1 MKFFILL
8 VILCTATATQLKTK
22 KPEEIGCWILE
33 AGSEYDNYAGGY
45 KITFAQDA
53 NTAGLVFKGLT
64 QYSKEGDNEKTLA
77 KAFTSEAIF
86 NSFFVKNGDN
96 YMIPF
101 RFFTQGSTT
110 NLCNTCF
117 KYMDYT
123 VQNDSNKTV
132 SFRIQNQYYKSG
144 TVWDQSN
151 RQTFIDNVLSI
162 GKTKRV
168 ASSALVSKGQN
179 SSTAFFEA
187 RFAVAGAN
195 VKEENYKNILKDK
208 KEATTA
214 RIKKQTAEQAAAQK
228 KYNAAKQ
235 AEVEAKLA
243 LDAITRTLNVE
254 KTNLQSYKID
264 DNYAKVKESKD
275 ANVKKMAEQKAL
287 FDTNTAS
294 IAKLSGPQ
302 IANISKNLSDA
313 INSANAPVSKDNN
326 PQQKTIEENLSK
338 IS

>member
-1 MKFFILL
+1 MKFFIILA
-8 VILCTATATQLKTK
+8 ILCTATATQLKTK

-33 AGSEYDNYAGGY
+33 AGSEYDKYDGGY
-45 KITFAQDA
+45 KIKFAQEA

-86 NSFFVKNGDN
+86 NSFFIKNGDN

-101 RFFTQGSTT
+101 RFFTQGNTK
-110 NLCNTCF
+110 NLCTNCF
-117 KYMDYT
+117 KYMDFT

-144 TVWDQSN
+144 TVWNQSN
-151 RQTFIDNVLSI
+151 RETFIDNVLSI

-168 ASSALVSKGQN
+168 ASSDLVSKGQN
-179 SSTAFFEA
+179 SSTSFFEA

-195 VKEENYKNILKDK
+195 VEEASYKKILKDK
-208 KEATTA
+208 KDATNA
-214 RIKKQTAEQAAAQK
+214 RILKQTAAQAEAQK

-254 KTNLQSYKID
+254 KTNLQGYKID
-264 DNYAKVKESKD
+264 DNYANVKKSKD

-287 FDTNTAS
+287 FDKNTAS

-313 INSANAPVSKDNN
+313 MNSANATPSKDNN
-326 PQQKTIEENLSK
+326 PQQKKIEENLST